1 MIYKTCGTG
10 PARPYEAGNSKGKT
24 TCAPC
29 RTIEDPLI
37 GPGNGSA
44 HGGRDVGPA
53 QKRHLSQSLQ
63 IRWVG
68 GRQWAIRAPSGLHI
82 RVRFSLS
89 PTAVLV
95 VAFHYAR
102 LQPAT

>member
-1 MIYKTCGTG
+1 MVAGMWAA
-10 PARPYEAGNSKGKT
+10 PANNILNQYQINCLVMRNYT
-24 TCAPC
+24 
-29 RTIEDPLI
+29 
-37 GPGNGSA
+37 
-44 HGGRDVGPA
+44 PA